1 MAEMKNLCGKIPVEL
16 HIKVRQEI
24 EAREISTQQFIQQVI
39 EEHFTEKGGQ
49 VSMAVR
55 TLAVQVSEELFARL
69 KAVIAKKR
77 CRQKEFLI
85 EVIEKA
91 IAQAEDEIRET
102 EMGAAASEAPDTAET
117 GDEEDASGDE
127 ESAPEP
133 DGETKDGDE
142 EEPDLENGAGNAAGE
157 MTA

>member
-1 MAEMKNLCGKIPVEL
+1 MAQMKNICGKIPVEL
-16 HIKVRQEI
+16 HTRVRQEI
-24 EAREISTQQFIQQVI
+24 EQKEISTQEFLQKVI
-39 EEHFTEKGGQ
+39 EEHFMEKG
-49 VSMAVR
+49 VDSMTAR
-55 TLAVQVSEELFARL
+55 TIAVQVSEELFARL

-102 EMGAAASEAPDTAET
+102 EMGAAASEDPDTAET

-142 EEPDLENGAGNAAGE
+142 EEPDLETGAENAAGE